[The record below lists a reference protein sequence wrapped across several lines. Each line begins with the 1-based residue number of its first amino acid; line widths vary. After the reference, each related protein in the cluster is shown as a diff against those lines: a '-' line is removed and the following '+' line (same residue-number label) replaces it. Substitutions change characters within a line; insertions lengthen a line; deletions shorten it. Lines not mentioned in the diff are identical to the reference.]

1 MKTLAL
7 AALLLLPSCGLYD
20 TYTKL
25 KESVDKLDVKVTQI
39 DKVSDTIVDG
49 AALFG
54 EKAQPVID
62 AAQNLKQAVHD
73 ADKDQSGGISGTE
86 LIAGGGGLLA
96 ALLALFKAI
105 TGAATAKAA
114 KAATD
119 ELYDLHHANAKAIAA
134 SKGA

>member
-62 AAQNLKQAVHD
+62 AAQNLKQA
-73 ADKDQSGGISGTE
+73 AREGQ
-86 LIAGGGGLLA
+86 
-96 ALLALFKAI
+96 
-105 TGAATAKAA
+105 
-114 KAATD
+114 
-119 ELYDLHHANAKAIAA
+119 AA
-134 SKGA
+134 SRHHGVDTRTDPHLAGLS